1 MTLIRRKIMK
11 LYFLGTCACDF
22 SPRLKTDL
30 KDCFDKNARRS
41 SALLLD
47 DRFLIDCG
55 VHTLESLGIA
65 KKDISKITDIF
76 ITHTHC
82 DHYNEENIRKI
93 AEGRST
99 PLRVWLREGANICNL
114 GEAKVCFIEHFKEY
128 TEGDIS
134 FTAIPANHDPKAA
147 PQHYI
152 FTLGEK
158 KLFYGCDGGWFVNPS
173 FIFLKKQKIDIAVL
187 DCTVGNYDGDFRIGE
202 HNSIPMVKMMLPSL
216 YNVGAIKEDAEI
228 ILSHM
233 APSLHASHEETEK
246 IAATFGARVAYD
258 GLELDL

>member
-1 MTLIRRKIMK
+1 MK

-30 KDCFDKNARRS
+30 KDSFDKDARRS

-76 ITHTHC
+76 ITHTHM
-82 DHYNEENIRKI
+82 DHYNEENIRAI
-93 AEGRST
+93 ARGRST
-99 PLRVWLREGANICNL
+99 PLRVWLREGAKVCDL
-114 GEAKVCFIEHFKEY
+114 GEAEIRYTELFREY
-128 TEGDIS
+128 SEGDII
-134 FTAIPANHDPKAA
+134 FTPIPANHDPNAT

-152 FTLGEK
+152 FTLGGK

-173 FIFLKKQKIDIAVL
+173 FIFLKKQEIDIAVL
-187 DCTVGNYDGDFRIGE
+187 DCTVGDYDGDFRIGE

-216 YNVGAIKEDAEI
+216 YNVGAIKENAEI